1 MNAVGPWGFRLVL
14 SQIKVTKPYGM
25 TTSRLFLRPEA
36 PLVASLEITLL
47 FRGAMVHD
55 SSLTQHFIQER
66 HYLPCLDHD
75 LDLDLLRSARRIP
88 AQKLA
93 CDNISPAN
101 F

>member
-47 FRGAMVHD
+47 FRGAMVQPLHLH
-55 SSLTQHFIQER
+55 STLYKRGIICPALTTT
-66 HYLPCLDHD
+66 LT
-75 LDLDLLRSARRIP
+75 
-88 AQKLA
+88 LA
-93 CDNISPAN
+93 C
-101 F
+101 